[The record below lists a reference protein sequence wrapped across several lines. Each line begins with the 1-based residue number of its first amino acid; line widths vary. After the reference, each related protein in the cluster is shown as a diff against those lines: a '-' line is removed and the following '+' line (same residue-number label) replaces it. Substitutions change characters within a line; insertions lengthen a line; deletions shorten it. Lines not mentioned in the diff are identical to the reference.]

1 VGGVCAA
8 AASLALVGAVLGW
21 QAVPIIASVACVS
34 AAVARRWSSG
44 IGRREAIAPEFFI
57 VLACVAHLML
67 WRWIVAAWSAAI
79 LALRG

>member
-1 VGGVCAA
+1 
-8 AASLALVGAVLGW
+8 
-21 QAVPIIASVACVS
+21 VPVIASVACVS
-34 AAVARRWSSG
+34 AAVAHRWSSG
-44 IGRREAIAPEFFI
+44 IGRREAIAPELFI